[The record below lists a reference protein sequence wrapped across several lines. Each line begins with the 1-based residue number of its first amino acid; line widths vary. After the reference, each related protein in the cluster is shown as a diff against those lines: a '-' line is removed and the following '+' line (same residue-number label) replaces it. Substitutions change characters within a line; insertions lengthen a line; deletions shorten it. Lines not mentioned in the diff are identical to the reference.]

1 MADIKAEIKREG
13 NDFEPEGWDWR
24 YYFEKA
30 KKHKYD
36 MDENEI
42 RPYLELNN
50 VRDGAFYMAKRL
62 YGITFRP
69 LEYMPK
75 PHPEAQVF
83 ECIDKDGK
91 PLGILY
97 FDFFPRASKS
107 GGAWCGEYCNFT
119 KPSAGEPALLSPDEA
134 TTLFHEFGHGL
145 HSLFCDVHYTGV
157 SGVPR
162 DFVELPSQID
172 EHFTFEPEMLQVY
185 AKHRKCCRYMRNI
198 TRQAR
203 SCRPNW

>member
-1 MADIKAEIKREG
+1 
-13 NDFEPEGWDWR
+13 
-24 YYFEKA
+24 
-30 KKHKYD
+30 
-36 MDENEI
+36 
-42 RPYLELNN
+42 
-50 VRDGAFYMAKRL
+50 MAKRL

-107 GGAWCGEYCNFT
+107 GGAWCGDYRSQSYDTNGNKVVPIVTIVCNFS

-145 HSLFCDVHYTGV
+145 HALFCDVHYQGV

-185 AKHRKCCRYMRNI
+185 AKHYQ
-198 TRQAR
+198 TGAAR
-203 SCRPNW
+203 LSRPN

>member
-1 MADIKAEIKREG
+1 MRDLITARLEKAKLMGYEDYASMVLEDRMAKNEKNVYDLLNQLWTPALAKAKEELADIKAEIKREG

-97 FDFFPRASKS
+97 FD
-107 GGAWCGEYCNFT
+107 
-119 KPSAGEPALLSPDEA
+119 SP
-134 TTLFHEFGHGL
+134 
-145 HSLFCDVHYTGV
+145 VV
-157 SGVPR
+157 
-162 DFVELPSQID
+162 
-172 EHFTFEPEMLQVY
+172 
-185 AKHRKCCRYMRNI
+185 
-198 TRQAR
+198 
-203 SCRPNW
+203 